1 MVAVAEVKG
10 VRSHRLL
17 TVAFIVL
24 TACGGTANSST
35 ALPEASAVT
44 AERSCIELANV
55 IREPRAGEPDSV
67 HVKHVLV
74 KHKDAKN
81 PREGV
86 ARSREEACE
95 RAIVA
100 RDKVIGGAD
109 FDQVVTE
116 FSDEAGAATRAG
128 ELGVVR
134 RSVRGSR
141 ECTPPADG
149 PGLARGRHHPSAL
162 SASESRAD
170 EQRRGRP

>member
-86 ARSREEACE
+86 TRSREEACE

-134 RSVRGSR
+134 RS
-141 ECTPPADG
+141 ELQKPFAD
-149 PGLARGRHHPSAL
+149 AAFAL
-162 SASESRAD
+162 DLQQMSDVVETDFGFHLILRV
-170 EQRRGRP
+170 P

>member
-1 MVAVAEVKG
+1 MVAVAKVQRAK
-10 VRSHRLL
+10 RFLL
-17 TVAFIVL
+17 LSAAFIAS
-24 TACGGTANSST
+24 TACGGTANT
-35 ALPEASAVT
+35 AAARPEASAVS
-44 AERSCIELANV
+44 AERSCLDLANV

-81 PREGV
+81 PRDGV
-86 ARSREEACE
+86 TRSREEACE

-134 RSVRGSR
+134 RS
-141 ECTPPADG
+141 ELQKPFADAAFILDLQQMSDVVETDFG
-149 PGLARGRHHPSAL
+149 FHLMLRVP
-162 SASESRAD
+162 
-170 EQRRGRP
+170 

>member
-10 VRSHRLL
+10 VMSHRLL
-17 TVAFIVL
+17 CAAFIVL

-86 ARSREEACE
+86 TRSREEACE

-134 RSVRGSR
+134 RS
-141 ECTPPADG
+141 ELQKPFAD
-149 PGLARGRHHPSAL
+149 AAFAL
-162 SASESRAD
+162 DLQQMSDVVETDFGFHLILRV
-170 EQRRGRP
+170 P